1 MSLLVRSTEGKRKDL
16 ISLADVLR
24 DGIRGKR
31 HSSSKDGKLCSDGM
45 EERQG
50 PSSLGLV
57 VFVVY
62 YPMLE
67 RQVSLWW

>member
-1 MSLLVRSTEGKRKDL
+1 MPLLVRRTEDKRKDL

-31 HSSSKDGKLCSDGM
+31 HFSSKNGKMYSDGV
-45 EERQG
+45 EGRQC
-50 PSSLGLV
+50 PSSLGIV

-62 YPMLE
+62 YPRLE
-67 RQVSLWW
+67 RQVCLWW